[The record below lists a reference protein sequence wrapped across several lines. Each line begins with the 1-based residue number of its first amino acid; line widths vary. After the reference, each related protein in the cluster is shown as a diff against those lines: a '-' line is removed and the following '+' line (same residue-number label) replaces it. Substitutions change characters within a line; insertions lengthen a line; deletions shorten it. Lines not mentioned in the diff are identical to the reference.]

1 LNLSETYFFVEDEI
15 WEVFD
20 HVELYDDD
28 DIYQI
33 TQNEDGTL
41 SFIMRFYNGG
51 INLTECI
58 EEEIIKLKK

>member
-15 WEVFD
+15 WEAFD
-20 HVELYDDD
+20 HVKLDGDD

-51 INLTECI
+51 TCLTECI
-58 EEEIIKLKK
+58 EEEIIELKK